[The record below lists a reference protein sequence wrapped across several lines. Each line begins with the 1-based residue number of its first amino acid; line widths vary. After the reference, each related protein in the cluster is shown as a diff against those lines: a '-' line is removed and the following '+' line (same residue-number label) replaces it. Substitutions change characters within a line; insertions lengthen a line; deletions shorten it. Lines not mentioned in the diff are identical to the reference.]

1 MPACKNDHNVPASAV
16 RHARRSSAGN
26 AATVLLGAWLALT
39 VSVARADFLVQDV
52 QAQLTEEELL
62 LTTRIELALTPKTEE
77 ALAKGIPLDVN
88 IEVQLIRRRTLMW
101 DKRVADWALRR
112 RIQYHALSNQYLVS
126 GLHPDVYDLASF
138 DSLAAALRHIGT
150 LQDVSLPLAKK
161 KNISDNGGYSLEVR
175 VFLDIEALPSL
186 LRPVAYTSPS
196 WHLNS
201 GWTTWIVQR

>member
-1 MPACKNDHNVPASAV
+1 MPACKNDHNLRPSA
-16 RHARRSSAGN
+16 ARC
-26 AATVLLGAWLALT
+26 TCLLGLLLALA
-39 VSVARADFLVQDV
+39 VSTARAEFLVQDV
-52 QAQLTEEELL
+52 QAQLSEEALL
-62 LTTRIELALTPKTEE
+62 LNTRIELALTPKTEE

-101 DKRVADWALRR
+101 DKRVAGWVLRR

-150 LQDVSLPLAKK
+150 LQDTSLPIGKK
-161 KNISDNGGYSLEVR
+161 KNISNDGEYSLEVR
-175 VFLDIEALPSL
+175 AFLDLEALPSL

>member
-1 MPACKNDHNVPASAV
+1 MPACKNDHSVRPSA
-16 RHARRSSAGN
+16 ARRARLLGLLLTLS
-26 AATVLLGAWLALT
+26 AATAH
-39 VSVARADFLVQDV
+39 ADFLVQDV
-52 QAQLTEEELL
+52 QAQFTEEALL
-62 LTTRIELALTPKTEE
+62 LDTRIELALTPKTEE

-101 DKRVADWALRR
+101 DKRVADWVLRR

-138 DSLAAALRHIGT
+138 DSLASALRHIGT
-150 LQDVSLPLAKK
+150 LQEASLPLGKK
-161 KNISDNGGYSLEVR
+161 KNISNDGDYSLEVR
-175 VFLDIEALPSL
+175 VFLDLEALPSV